1 MKALKMTVLA
11 NGPYR
16 VVGARQI
23 TQLFIQPNA
32 QGLSWSYREGKA
44 FPLQEEGSLLC
55 RCGHSANKPYCDGSH
70 QTTGF
75 DGRVEATRADYFQQA
90 QLQEGPVAALSDAEK
105 LCAFARFCDAGGQIW
120 NLVEQEDAA
129 SVALAVREA
138 EHCPAGR
145 LKVWDIQSQ
154 EQISKEPDTQ
164 ALYLL
169 EDPKL
174 HCSAALWVKAADALD
189 VEGDK
194 PYPVRER
201 MTLCRCGASA
211 NKPFC
216 DGSHASIK
224 WQDGL

>member
-1 MKALKMTVLA
+1 MKSLKITVLPNA
-11 NGPYR
+11 PYR
-16 VVGARQI
+16 VVGAIKI
-23 TQLFIQPNA
+23 TQLFIQANA
-32 QGLSWSYREGKA
+32 QGLSWSYREGKS
-44 FPLQEEGSLLC
+44 FPLQEEGSSLC
-55 RCGHSANKPYCDGSH
+55 RCGRSANKPYCDGSH
-70 QTTGF
+70 RKINF
-75 DGRVEATRADYFQQA
+75 DGQVQASRADYFEQA
-90 QLQEGPVAALSDAEK
+90 ELQEGPVVALSDAEK
-105 LCAFARFCDAGGQIW
+105 LCAFARFCDAGGKIW
-120 NLVEQEDAA
+120 SLVEQDDAE
-129 SVALAVREA
+129 SIALAVREA

-154 EQISKEPDTQ
+154 QQISKEPDTQ

-194 PYPVRER
+194 SYPVRER
-201 MTLCRCGASA
+201 MTLCRCGASS

-216 DGSHASIK
+216 DGSHASSK

>member
-1 MKALKMTVLA
+1 MKPLKITVLP

-16 VVGARQI
+16 VVGASQI
-23 TQLFIQPNA
+23 TQLFIQPNE
-32 QGLSWSYREGKA
+32 QGLSWSYREGKS
-44 FPLQEEGSLLC
+44 FPLQEEGSSLC

-70 QTTGF
+70 QHVDF
-75 DGRVEATRADYFQQA
+75 DGRVEAIRADYFTQA
-90 QLQEGPVAALSDAEK
+90 QLQEGPLIALSDAEK
-105 LCAFARFCDAGGQIW
+105 LCAFARFCDAGGKIW
-120 NLVEQEDAA
+120 GLVEQADAA
-129 SVALAVREA
+129 SLALAVREA

-145 LKVWDIQSQ
+145 LKVWDMQSQ
-154 EQISKEPDTQ
+154 QQISKEPDVQ
-164 ALYLL
+164 SIHLL

-174 HCSAALWVKAADALD
+174 GCSAALWVKAAETLD

-201 MTLCRCGASA
+201 MTLCRCGASS

-224 WQDGL
+224 WQDGI